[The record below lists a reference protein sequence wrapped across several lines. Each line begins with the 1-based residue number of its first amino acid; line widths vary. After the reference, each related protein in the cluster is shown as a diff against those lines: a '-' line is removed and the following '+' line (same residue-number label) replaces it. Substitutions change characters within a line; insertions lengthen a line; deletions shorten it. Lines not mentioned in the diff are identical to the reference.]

1 MNPAPDPVPRTLVV
15 RCPDWPLTAL
25 GVAPGDS
32 ALVLAGGRVAAA
44 SEAARAAGVAV
55 GQRRREAQ
63 GRCPDVAVLE
73 RDESAEARR
82 FEPVAAALEDVT
94 PWVEVSRPG
103 ACAFGVRG
111 PLRLLGGEAAL
122 LARTAE
128 VVEAALD
135 AAVGPAHPGCRLGV
149 ADGRFAA
156 DLAARAAGVA
166 AAGAL
171 VVPVG
176 GSPAFLAPQPVGVLG
191 RPDLADVLVRL
202 GLATL
207 GAFAALSVADV
218 VGRFGAE
225 GLAAHR
231 LATGLDGT
239 PPQVRRPPP
248 DLAVAIDLDPPVDRI
263 DRVAFAARALAEQL
277 HDGLRGRGLAC
288 TRVVVEAETEHGERL
303 ARCWRDEGVL
313 GASALAD
320 RVRWQL
326 EGWLHGPPAVR
337 PSAGLVRLA
346 LVPDEV
352 VPATGHQAG
361 FWGGASAADERAA
374 RALARVVGLLGEG
387 SVRLP
392 EWRGGRDPADQLV
405 LVPLTAGAGEV
416 ASSAPAPPTDAPPW
430 PGVLPP
436 PSPAAVHADPAEVEV
451 LDDRDRP
458 VRVDGRGVLSAAPAT
473 FSTGGREAHVVA
485 WAGPWPVD
493 ERWWDSRRHR
503 RRVRLQ
509 VVADDGVARLLVLEA
524 GRWRVAATYD

>member
-1 MNPAPDPVPRTLVV
+1 MNPASYPGPRTLVV
-15 RCPDWPLTAL
+15 RCPDWSLTVL
-25 GVAPGDS
+25 GVAPGDP
-32 ALVLAGGRVAAA
+32 ALVLDAGRVAAA
-44 SEAARAAGVAV
+44 SEAARAVGVAR

-63 GRCPDVAVLE
+63 GRCPEVAVLE
-73 RDESAEARR
+73 RDEAAEARR
-82 FEPVAAALEDVT
+82 FEPVVAALEDVT

-122 LARTAE
+122 LDRTAE
-128 VVEAALD
+128 VVGAALD
-135 AAVGPAHPGCRLGV
+135 VAVGPTHPGCRLGV
-149 ADGRFAA
+149 ADGRFTA
-156 DLAARAAGVA
+156 DLAARAAG
-166 AAGAL
+166 AGIAGSL

-207 GAFAALSVADV
+207 GAFAALSAADV

-225 GLAAHR
+225 GRAAHR
-231 LATGLDGT
+231 LAAGLDGT

-248 DLAVAIDLDPPVDRI
+248 DLAVAVDLDPPVDRI
-263 DRVAFAARALAEQL
+263 DRVAFAARSLAEQF
-277 HDGLRGRGLAC
+277 HDDLRGRGLAC

-337 PSAGLVRLA
+337 PTAGLVRLT
-346 LVPDEV
+346 LLPDEV

-392 EWRGGRDPADQLV
+392 EWRGGRDPVDQLV
-405 LVPLTAGAGEV
+405 LVPLTGGVGEV
-416 ASSAPAPPTDAPPW
+416 GRVDAPPSDAPPW

-436 PSPAAVHADPAEVEV
+436 PSPAAVHADPVPAEL
-451 LDDRDRP
+451 LDDRGRP
-458 VRVDGRGVLSAAPAT
+458 VRVDGRGVLSAAPVALRVD
-473 FSTGGREAHVVA
+473 GRGVHVAA

-493 ERWWDSRRHR
+493 ERWWDPRRHR

-524 GRWRVAATYD
+524 GCWRVAATYD

>member
-1 MNPAPDPVPRTLVV
+1 MNPASYPGPRTLVV
-15 RCPDWPLTAL
+15 RCPDWSLTVL
-25 GVAPGDS
+25 GVAPGDP
-32 ALVLAGGRVAAA
+32 ALVLAAGRVAAA
-44 SEAARAAGVAV
+44 SEAARAVGVAR

-63 GRCPDVAVLE
+63 GRCPEVAVLE
-73 RDESAEARR
+73 RDEAAEARR
-82 FEPVAAALEDVT
+82 FEPVVAALEDVT

-122 LARTAE
+122 LDRTAE
-128 VVEAALD
+128 VVGVALD
-135 AAVGPAHPGCRLGV
+135 VAVGPTHPGCRLGV

-156 DLAARAAGVA
+156 DLAARAAG
-166 AAGAL
+166 AGIAGSL

-176 GSPAFLAPQPVGVLG
+176 GSPAFLASQPVGVLG

-202 GLATL
+202 GLTTL
-207 GAFAALSVADV
+207 GAFAALSATDV

-225 GLAAHR
+225 GQAAHR
-231 LATGLDGT
+231 LAAGLDGT
-239 PPQVRRPPP
+239 PLQVRRPPP
-248 DLAVAIDLDPPVDRI
+248 DLAVAVDLDPPVDRI
-263 DRVAFAARALAEQL
+263 DRVAFAARALAEQF
-277 HDGLRGRGLAC
+277 HDDLRGRGLAC

-313 GASALAD
+313 GTSALVD

-337 PSAGLVRLA
+337 PTAGLVRLA
-346 LVPDEV
+346 LLPDEV
-352 VPATGHQAG
+352 VPATGYQAG
-361 FWGGASAADERAA
+361 FWGGATAADERAA

-392 EWRGGRDPADQLV
+392 EWRGGRDPVDQLV
-405 LVPLTAGAGEV
+405 LVPLTGGVGEV
-416 ASSAPAPPTDAPPW
+416 GRVDAPPSDAPPW

-436 PSPAAVHADPAEVEV
+436 PSPAAVHADPVPAEL
-451 LDDRDRP
+451 LDDRGRP
-458 VRVDGRGVLSAAPAT
+458 VRVDGRGVLSAAPVALRVD
-473 FSTGGREAHVVA
+473 GRGVHVAA

-493 ERWWDSRRHR
+493 ERWWDPRRHR

-524 GRWRVAATYD
+524 GCWRVAATYD